1 MPVQHEIKEM
11 LRLQD
16 QNKGLAEQRMLKEVR
31 QGAVQLELDLILVVP
46 SQLGIFYDSKLLS
59 RVATKQNT
67 FTSLTT
73 TSSIAFISAEIS

>member
-31 QGAVQLELDLILVVP
+31 QGAAQLKLDLILVVP

>member
-46 SQLGIFYDSKLLS
+46 SQLGIFYDSMNLQHS
-59 RVATKQNT
+59 NT
-67 FTSLTT
+67 
-73 TSSIAFISAEIS
+73 

>member
-46 SQLGIFYDSKLLS
+46 SQLGIFYDSKLVS